1 MEGRFV
7 SVDGGLGE
15 NNDPEKRPWSISDLW
30 QIWKVD
36 KSELEPF
43 EIVGVAAAELHLK
56 LEESEVVNKLVLV
69 NEYGTF
75 DVSASVNIDAEYV
88 VIDERIVPI
97 NQRDLHEI
105 KNCLEVSGLSL
116 GTKVSKSEFV
126 KLITASRVHD
136 IEIKLEPDFEF
147 AVENDPITP
156 NLRLILGE
164 PYGYQKIGIE
174 WLSSNYSNSI
184 GSLLCDEMGLGKTYQ
199 ALGLIAHAIET
210 GEGPVLVCCPAS
222 LIRNWMNEVETFTP
236 SVTTLVYTGQARH
249 SLFNQIE
256 NHQIVLSTYDIL
268 VRDLALLEKV
278 AWNVIIADEAQALK
292 NPSSQRH
299 LAIKSLQARAKV
311 LVTGTPFENHLTD
324 LWALSEIVQPG
335 LLGEFSALELAKEQ
349 STDAADEIGQL
360 VGPIMLRREVSE
372 VATDLPPLVVIDE
385 EIEPSNDFSE
395 MYEKIRSSLI
405 EGSQSNFLATIT
417 KLQQLCC
424 HPSLIDT
431 GFVDE
436 SDAKFTRLSEI
447 LDELFLLG
455 RDKVLI
461 FTTFTQSIMLVKNF
475 IARRYGPEM
484 VSIINGSIPPDE
496 RQSVVETFNS
506 AHGFKV
512 LVINPKA
519 GGAGLNITGA
529 NHVIHFNRQWNP
541 AVELQATARAF
552 RRKQQKTV
560 FLHNFYYS
568 QTIEEVIHDRLLGKL
583 RLSEVALE
591 NSLSQDDDIYRS
603 MALYVSPNKI
613 NKQPRGK

>member
-1 MEGRFV
+1 MEPRFV

-15 NNDPEKRPWSISDLW
+15 TIDPVKRPWSISDLW

-56 LEESEVVNKLVLV
+56 LEASEVINKLVLV
-69 NEYGTF
+69 NEYGTI
-75 DVSASVNIDAEYV
+75 DVTALVNIDAEYV
-88 VIDERIVPI
+88 VIDERIIPI
-97 NQRDLHEI
+97 NQMDLHEI
-105 KNCLEVSGLSL
+105 RNCLEAAGLDL

-136 IEIKLEPDFEF
+136 IEIKLEPDFEL
-147 AVENDPITP
+147 AVENDRITP

-210 GEGPVLVCCPAS
+210 GEGRVLVCCPAS

-278 AWNVIIADEAQALK
+278 AWNVVIADEAQALK
-292 NPSSQRH
+292 NPFSQRH
-299 LAIKSLQARAKV
+299 LALKSLKARAKV

-335 LLGEFSALELAKEQ
+335 LLGEFSALELDREQ
-349 STDAADEIGQL
+349 STNAADEIGQL

-385 EIEPSNDFSE
+385 EIEPSDDFSE
-395 MYEKIRSSLI
+395 MYEVIRASLTD
-405 EGSQSNFLATIT
+405 GSQSNFLATIT
-417 KLQQLCC
+417 KLQQVCC
-424 HPSLIDT
+424 HPSLIDS

-436 SDAKFTRLSEI
+436 SDAKFIRLSEI
-447 LDELFLLG
+447 LDELFVLG

-461 FTTFTQSIMLVKNF
+461 FTTFTQSIILVKNF

-496 RQSVVETFNS
+496 RQSVVKTFNS

-541 AVELQATARAF
+541 AVERQATARAF

-603 MALYVSPNKI
+603 MALYVSPSKI
-613 NKQPRGK
+613 NKQPKGK